1 MRELQ
6 PGDKLLEKFEILKI
20 LGSGGMGAV
29 YHARQLDLGRD
40 VAIKVPHR
48 DALQI
53 PGFTQRFSR
62 EAKTIAK
69 LVHDNVVQVYEF
81 HQSETDLFLVM
92 EYVEGKDLQGLV
104 KNPPPEMKVGDFAKI
119 LNLAA
124 QGLSYAHE
132 FGVVHRDIKPHN
144 IMVGRQGGKGRWRVK
159 IMDFGIAHIDQGTQF
174 TEVQQLTV
182 TGQSIGTPSYMS
194 PEQVRGLGVSH
205 LSDIYSFGCVMFYVF
220 SRRTPFVGTGYT
232 IAAAHLGEPAPSMHS
247 FLSNVPEEY
256 DRIVRECL
264 EKDPALRP
272 QDANEIGDRIMRAL
286 EPISEISMAE
296 VWATLVRT
304 PAMLVQEDA
313 PGGGDPGSSGTP
325 LNFEPSAAPGGVP
338 KTEMISPQGHSM
350 DASDRPTIYDP
361 QVKAGSPRPDPQT
374 RPKPAAKRPA
384 PAPFGVSPEVASLMV
399 AAQHHDTAKAEDE
412 SKAPKKKSM
421 GFFKIL
427 VLTAS
432 GFVAV
437 AALIGGIAY
446 AVNPTKTSNFFK
458 DTWTKAQN
466 AFYSNVEYDK
476 TVALSRAGSSG
487 EADVWAEGDSAFA
500 VRVSAHSR
508 VSWHA
513 EVTPA
518 DIISIVEPTGETF
531 GEADLVLKISPNN
544 GSERLAQVRVISA
557 EGSAEMAI
565 RQKSGCKLGLPE
577 SRDIEELEAGGE
589 GKPAP
594 SGTFRVDA
602 GDSCNWTAVADP
614 NTKWLTLTNGPDF
627 SGPSQVTY
635 TATPNPG
642 DVRTGRIIVKDTGG
656 GDKYVT
662 VSQGPGAC
670 GYTLVAP
677 TGSYSHI
684 SNTYVMNIATTSKR
698 CKWKIQWPEWIARAG
713 EPTGS
718 GGFDVG
724 PQDVYFTVFPNTEKQ
739 NRDGKIAILNSDGDV
754 VAEHPIHQSGYFL
767 LKGVSPKATEVTTE
781 MTGSFDIDADA
792 GCEWRV
798 ELKAE
803 SNWIVL
809 EGEPNGVGPGTVKY
823 RIMELNNRR
832 GGRRFATIDVISL
845 DQKVMTHTVAQARVE
860 SGQ

>member
-1 MRELQ
+1 
-6 PGDKLLEKFEILKI
+6 
-20 LGSGGMGAV
+20 MGAV

-48 DALQI
+48 EALQI
-53 PGFTQRFSR
+53 PGFTQRFAR

-69 LVHDNVVQVYEF
+69 LVHDNIVQVYEF
-81 HQSETDLFLVM
+81 HQSESDLFLVM
-92 EYVEGKDLQGLV
+92 EYVEGKDLQAMV

-124 QGLSYAHE
+124 QGLAYAHE

-194 PEQVRGLGVSH
+194 PEQVRGLGVTH

-272 QDANEIGDRIMRAL
+272 QDTNEIGDRLMRAL
-286 EPISEISMAE
+286 EPIAEISMAE

-313 PGGGDPGSSGTP
+313 PGGGEPGSGTP
-325 LNFEPSAAPGGVP
+325 SEGDVPPVGSVP
-338 KTEMISPQGHSM
+338 KTEMIGARGENL

-361 QVKAGSPRPDPQT
+361 QAKAGTPRSDPPT
-374 RPKPAAKRPA
+374 RPKPAPKKAA

-399 AAQHHDTAKAEDE
+399 AAQHHDTAKAETSDKE
-412 SKAPKKKSM
+412 PKKKAM
-421 GFFKIL
+421 GLPKFFAL
-427 VLTAS
+427 AAG
-432 GFVAV
+432 GFVV
-437 AALIGGIAY
+437 LIAAISGIAY
-446 AVNPTKTSNFFK
+446 AVNPTKTSTFFK
-458 DTWTKAQN
+458 EAWTKAQN
-466 AFYSNVEYDK
+466 TFYSNVEYDK
-476 TVALSRAGSSG
+476 TISLSRAGSSG

-500 VRVSAHSR
+500 IKVNAHSR
-508 VSWHA
+508 VSWRA

-518 DIISIVEPTGETF
+518 EMVTILEPTGEVF
-531 GEADLVLKISPNN
+531 GEADLVLKVAPNN
-544 GSERLAQVRVISA
+544 GSERLGSVRVLSA
-557 EGSAEMAI
+557 DSTAEMAI
-565 RQKSGCKLGLPE
+565 RQRSGCKIELPE
-577 SRDIEELEAGGE
+577 AREIDEIEAGGE
-589 GKPAP
+589 GKPTP
-594 SGTFRVDA
+594 TGGFRIVA
-602 GDSCNWTAVADP
+602 GDTCTWTATVDP
-614 NTKWLTLTNGPDF
+614 NSKWLTLTNGPEF
-627 SGPSQVTY
+627 SGTAEVTFS
-635 TATPNPG
+635 AAPNPG
-642 DVRTGRIIVKDTGG
+642 DVRTGRILIKDAGSAE
-656 GDKYVT
+656 KSVT
-662 VSQGPGAC
+662 VAQGPGAC

-677 TGSYSHI
+677 TATFSHI
-684 SNTYVMNIATTSKR
+684 SNTYVMNITPTSSR
-698 CKWKIQWPEWIARAG
+698 CRWKLQLPEWAARAG
-713 EPTGS
+713 EPNGPN
-718 GGFDVG
+718 GFDVG
-724 PQDVYFTVFPNTEKQ
+724 TQDIYFTVYPNTEKQ
-739 NRDGKIAILNSDGDV
+739 NRDGKITILNPDGNV
-754 VAEHPIHQSGYFL
+754 VAEQPIQQSGYFL
-767 LKGVSPKATEVTTE
+767 LKGVSPKATELVTE
-781 MTGSFDIDADA
+781 MTGSFQIDADE

-809 EGEPNGVGPGTVKY
+809 EGPSSGVGPGRVGY

-845 DQKVMTHTVAQARVE
+845 DQKVLTHTVAQARVE